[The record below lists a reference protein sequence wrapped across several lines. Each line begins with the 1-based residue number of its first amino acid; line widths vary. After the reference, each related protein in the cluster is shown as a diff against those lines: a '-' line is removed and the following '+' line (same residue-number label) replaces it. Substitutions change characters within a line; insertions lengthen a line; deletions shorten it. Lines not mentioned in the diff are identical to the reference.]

1 MKRPEAQFET
11 KNAPNWCPGCGDF
24 AVWQAFKEAAVEA
37 KWHSHNTAIVAGIGC
52 HGHMVNFLKIV
63 AFEGLH
69 GRALPVATGIK
80 LANHD
85 MNVFAF
91 VGDGDC
97 LAEGGNHFLHTARRN
112 HNITVLL
119 HDNAIY
125 GLTTG
130 QTSPR
135 TNKEQKT
142 KSTPSGSIEEPIHPL
157 RLAIAA
163 GATFAARVYVG
174 DIEKTKEIIIKA
186 NNHKGFAVVQML
198 QPCVTFNKVS
208 SHEFYQ
214 QNTYWLPKEY
224 DASDKLA
231 ALAKTMEWGEGSIPV
246 GVLYQSDE
254 PSYESLVP
262 QLDGRPLVK
271 QPLRKRNIKKTL
283 EQFG

>member
-11 KNAPNWCPGCGDF
+11 KNTPNWCPGCGDF

-37 KWHSHNTAIVAGIGC
+37 KWSNRNTAIVAGIGC

-80 LANHD
+80 LTNHD
-85 MNVFAF
+85 LNVFAF

-97 LAEGGNHFLHTARRN
+97 LAEGGNHFLHAARRN

-135 TNKEQKT
+135 TNKGQKT
-142 KSTPSGSIEEPIHPL
+142 YS
-157 RLAIAA
+157 
-163 GATFAARVYVG
+163 
-174 DIEKTKEIIIKA
+174 DIK
-186 NNHKGFAVVQML
+186 
-198 QPCVTFNKVS
+198 
-208 SHEFYQ
+208 
-214 QNTYWLPKEY
+214 
-224 DASDKLA
+224 
-231 ALAKTMEWGEGSIPV
+231 
-246 GVLYQSDE
+246 
-254 PSYESLVP
+254 
-262 QLDGRPLVK
+262 
-271 QPLRKRNIKKTL
+271 
-283 EQFG
+283 